1 MNGGRHAARWF
12 DATLYAAAALSLLA
26 ALIHL
31 WVVPEHLEEWW
42 GYGAFFLVCAGAQAL
57 FAFALLRRPG
67 RPLLLLGVAGDL
79 SIVILWLVT
88 RTTGVPLGPHAG
100 DAEVVG
106 ALDLVCT
113 LAEAAVVVGL
123 GALVM
128 RGLPTERRIQ
138 VVVVAA
144 VSAMFFW
151 HLLHLLALGGTHHE
165 SERWVRDP
173 HDLPALYVDDAGT
186 LQGGRD

>member
-1 MNGGRHAARWF
+1 VNGSHHAARWL
-12 DATLYAAAALSLLA
+12 DATLYAVAALSLLA

-31 WVVPEHLEEWW
+31 WVLPEHLGEWW
-42 GYGAFFLVCAGAQAL
+42 GYGAFFLICAGAQGLLAL
-57 FAFALLRRPG
+57 GLLRRPG
-67 RPLLLLGVAGDL
+67 RPLFIFGVAVNL

-106 ALDLVCT
+106 ALDLACT
-113 LAEAAVVVGL
+113 LVEVAIVVGL
-123 GALVM
+123 VTLAM

-138 VVVVAA
+138 VVVVTA

-151 HLLHLLALGGTHHE
+151 HLLHLLALNGTHH
-165 SERWVRDP
+165 
-173 HDLPALYVDDAGT
+173 
-186 LQGGRD
+186 